1 MSFCLKRDAASV
13 VLTIFSGGDTQT
25 LLDGKKLNFMH
36 SQSVGMQ
43 KLSNF
48 PWLMGANANAS
59 GASASAP
66 YEPPGE
72 TFTT

>member
-1 MSFCLKRDAASV
+1 
-13 VLTIFSGGDTQT
+13 
-25 LLDGKKLNFMH
+25 MH